1 MQLYTPEIIYEKIF
15 AHVCA
20 GSGVTALLRGYE
32 PMVRCLLLLLFQGTR
47 TMTDVA
53 VLLRPGAELWID
65 IRQMVGSASA
75 MRYVGYARLRIS
87 ENWAGDR
94 LASEV
99 DQLLPPTSHRRYRE
113 KASCSV
119 GVTKD

>member
-1 MQLYTPEIIYEKIF
+1 M
-15 AHVCA
+15 A
-20 GSGVTALLRGYE
+20 
-32 PMVRCLLLLLFQGTR
+32 
-47 TMTDVA
+47 
-53 VLLRPGAELWID
+53 LLRPGAELWID

-87 ENWAGDR
+87 EHWAGDR

-99 DQLLPPTSHRRYRE
+99 DQLLPPPSHRRYRE